1 MSYKTTRA
9 NKMRSRNGQ
18 PRGGHCVE
26 CGRYTN
32 EGLGGKRVTIPSQT
46 NGVWMCCDHRGKKNL
61 NGYCDENRETVGSL
75 TADGITM
82 SVELESM
89 GRSTHARA
97 YLVKNKFMATSDC
110 TVDIEYKSPIYY
122 SECPI
127 SKIVGG
133 VEYMDK
139 NENYDFSVNNE
150 NCGIHTHFGFY
161 DNHFDFRRLATHYE
175 ELFKPLCDA
184 VDSLTNS
191 QRVSIFGRS
200 YEEYASKCRVDY
212 TDRHENWIN
221 IQHAYTLEIRIPRF
235 YSADA
240 YMRFVKCFKKIF
252 KALNTHYIS
261 KERSLTNAKK
271 AGRKM
276 AMVFMKEYAE
286 YFMSNITTN
295 DNTAWTAS
303 NTGNTIIADGNTISH
318 IYIDDTVFDIPTVDT
333 TVTNR
338 GVA

>member
-18 PRGGHCVE
+18 PRSGHCVE
-26 CGRYTN
+26 CGRLTN
-32 EGLGGKRVTIPSQT
+32 EAMGGKRVTIPSQT
-46 NGVWMCCDHRGKKNL
+46 NGVWVCSLHRGKNNL
-61 NGYCDENRETVGSL
+61 NGYSDENRHTVGTA

-89 GRSTHARA
+89 GCSTHARA
-97 YLVKNKFMATSDC
+97 YLIKNNFMATSDC

-139 NENYDFSVNNE
+139 NPNYRFSVNNE
-150 NCGIHTHFGFY
+150 NCGIHTHFGFI
-161 DNHFDFRRLATHYE
+161 DNHFDFTTLDRHYE

-184 VDSLTNS
+184 VDSLTDS
-191 QRVSIFGRS
+191 QRKSIFGRS
-200 YEEYASKCRVDY
+200 YERYASRCNFNY
-212 TDRHENWIN
+212 PERHENWIN
-221 IQHAYTLEIRIPRF
+221 IQHRYTLEIRLPRF

-261 KERSLTNAKK
+261 KLHNDANAKK

-276 AMVFMKEYAE
+276 AMVFKKEYNE
-286 YFMSNITTN
+286 YFMSNIATN
-295 DNTAWTAS
+295 DNNS
-303 NTGNTIIADGNTISH
+303 TIITHDNNIFRNDVSSC
-318 IYIDDTVFDIPTVDT
+318 IIIDENDLYIT
-333 TVTNR
+333 TDR
-338 GVA
+338 GIA

>member
-18 PRGGHCVE
+18 PRSGHCVE
-26 CGRYTN
+26 CGRLTN
-32 EGLGGKRVTIPSQT
+32 EAMGGKRVTIPSQT
-46 NGVWMCCDHRGKKNL
+46 NGVWVCSLHRGKNNL
-61 NGYCDENRETVGSL
+61 NGYSDENRHTVGTA

-89 GRSTHARA
+89 GCSTHARA
-97 YLVKNKFMATSDC
+97 YLIKNNFMATSDC

-139 NENYDFSVNNE
+139 NPNYRFSVNNE
-150 NCGIHTHFGFY
+150 NCGIHTHFGFI
-161 DNHFDFRRLATHYE
+161 DNHFDFTTLDRHYE

-184 VDSLTNS
+184 VDSLTDS
-191 QRVSIFGRS
+191 QRESIFGRT
-200 YEEYASKCRVDY
+200 YERYASRCNFDY
-212 TDRHENWIN
+212 PERHENWIN
-221 IQHAYTLEIRIPRF
+221 IQHRYTLEIRLPRF

-261 KERSLTNAKK
+261 KLHNDVNAKK

-276 AMVFMKEYAE
+276 AMVFKKEYAE
-286 YFMSNITTN
+286 YFAPVNEQTNLLNGNAIGGITITTDSSIPSIN
-295 DNTAWTAS
+295 YSYDIVAS
-303 NTGNTIIADGNTISH
+303 NRGIA
-318 IYIDDTVFDIPTVDT
+318 
-333 TVTNR
+333 
-338 GVA
+338 

>member
-18 PRGGHCVE
+18 PRSGHCVE
-26 CGRYTN
+26 CGRLTN
-32 EGLGGKRVTIPSQT
+32 EAMGGKRVTIPSQT
-46 NGVWMCCDHRGKKNL
+46 NGVWVCSLHRGKNNL
-61 NGYCDENRETVGSL
+61 NGYSDENRHTVGTA

-89 GRSTHARA
+89 GCSTHARA
-97 YLVKNKFMATSDC
+97 YLIKNNFMATSDC

-139 NENYDFSVNNE
+139 NPNYRFSVNNE
-150 NCGIHTHFGFY
+150 NCGIHTHFGFI
-161 DNHFDFRRLATHYE
+161 DNHFDFTTLDRHYE

-184 VDSLTNS
+184 VDSLTDS
-191 QRVSIFGRS
+191 QRKSIFGRS
-200 YEEYASKCRVDY
+200 YERYASKCNFNY
-212 TDRHENWIN
+212 PERHENWIN
-221 IQHAYTLEIRIPRF
+221 IQHRYTLEIRLPRF

-252 KALNTHYIS
+252 KTLNTHYIS
-261 KERSLTNAKK
+261 KLHNDANAKK

-276 AMVFMKEYAE
+276 AMVFKKEYAE
-286 YFMSNITTN
+286 YFAPVNLLNGNAIGGITI
-295 DNTAWTAS
+295 TADSSISSINCSYDIVAS
-303 NTGNTIIADGNTISH
+303 NRGIA
-318 IYIDDTVFDIPTVDT
+318 
-333 TVTNR
+333 
-338 GVA
+338 

>member
-32 EGLGGKRVTIPSQT
+32 EDMGGKRVTIPSQT

-61 NGYCDENRETVGSL
+61 NGYCDENRETVGTL

-150 NCGIHTHFGFY
+150 HCGIHTHFGFY
-161 DNHFDFRRLATHYE
+161 DNHFDFTRLYTHYE
-175 ELFKPLCDA
+175 QLFKPLCDA
-184 VDSLTNS
+184 VDSLTPS
-191 QRVSIFGRS
+191 QRETIFGRD
-200 YEEYASKCRVDY
+200 YEDYASKCHFMCP
-212 TDRHENWIN
+212 TRHENWIN
-221 IQHAYTLEIRIPRF
+221 IQHEYTLEIRMPRF

-261 KERSLTNAKK
+261 KNQTLKDAEK

-276 AMVFMKEYAE
+276 AMIFKKEYAE
-286 YFMSNITTN
+286 YFVRNILESEHNVSNSI
-295 DNTAWTAS
+295 
-303 NTGNTIIADGNTISH
+303 TISADLSNGN
-318 IYIDDTVFDIPTVDT
+318 IRYDVPYTSSCSTYML
-333 TVTNR
+333 NR
-338 GVA
+338 SA